1 MANGTNNYGGG
12 PDMNSLRNTRN
23 DSLNLSPIKVKSCSE
38 KSSDLF
44 NDSSSYNRNCN
55 YMNNNDNNF
64 EYLDTSDKPMVQIE
78 SPKSRMEIINDRQ
91 ELERCERKSKIL
103 KKKAFENVFQ
113 SNNLEFKDTTIGS
126 LDYTVQD
133 VMGSNQTK
141 LGNSNERTRT
151 TSKEGTIEGNSK
163 EGK

>member
-1 MANGTNNYGGG
+1 
-12 PDMNSLRNTRN
+12 
-23 DSLNLSPIKVKSCSE
+23 
-38 KSSDLF
+38 
-44 NDSSSYNRNCN
+44 
-55 YMNNNDNNF
+55 
-64 EYLDTSDKPMVQIE
+64 
-78 SPKSRMEIINDRQ
+78 MEIINDRQ

-141 LGNSNERTRT
+141 LGNSNERTR
-151 TSKEGTIEGNSK
+151 SNFYV
-163 EGK
+163 